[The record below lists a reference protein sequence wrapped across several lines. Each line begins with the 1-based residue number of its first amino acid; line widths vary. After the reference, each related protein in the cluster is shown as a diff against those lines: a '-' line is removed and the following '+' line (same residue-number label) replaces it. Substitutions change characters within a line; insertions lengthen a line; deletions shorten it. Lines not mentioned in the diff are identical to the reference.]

1 MKTLALL
8 SASLIAGLILLT
20 PPTVGV
26 RTVSTPGVASEAVQA
41 VQEAPVAAAEV
52 VVPTTAAPVAAA
64 PVAPATPAT
73 TPTSAPYVP
82 PAVTPPIRGTI
93 CEITHVVYEQTDTYG
108 VYGAT
113 GLPRGTVFT
122 FTLTVDGTTRNV
134 ALTARAGAAQ
144 VNGTTY
150 GNPDGYTD
158 NGGNVFG
165 STQQDMVSL
174 PAVHGL
180 VSAVVTQGGATVC

>member
-1 MKTLALL
+1 MKTLVLL
-8 SASLIAGLILLT
+8 SASLIVGLILLT
-20 PPTVGV
+20 PPTVEV
-26 RTVSTPGVASEAVQA
+26 RAVSTPGVASEAVQA
-41 VQEAPVAAAEV
+41 VQEVPVAAVEP
-52 VVPTTAAPVAAA
+52 VVPTTAAPVMT
-64 PVAPATPAT
+64 APAIPVT

-82 PAVTPPIRGTI
+82 PAVTPPIRGTV

-122 FTLTVDGTTRNV
+122 FTLTVDGTTRSVPLV
-134 ALTARAGAAQ
+134 AKAGAAQ

-165 STQQDMVSL
+165 STHQDMVSL
-174 PAVHGL
+174 PATHGP
-180 VSAVVTQGGATVC
+180 VSASVTLAGQAFC